1 MDDSRFNIS
10 FTCVIVDVS
19 NVSFSLSSSLSD
31 ASINV
36 SAAKED
42 YVDSSMSVTPS
53 SLKVSENTSVVV

>member
-1 MDDSRFNIS
+1 MDDSRFNIG
-10 FTCVIVDVS
+10 FVCVIVDVS

-36 SAAKED
+36 SAAEED
-42 YVDSSMSVTPS
+42 SVDSSMSVTPS

>member
-36 SAAKED
+36 SAAKE
-42 YVDSSMSVTPS
+42 YSVDSSMSVTPS
-53 SLKVSENTSVVV
+53 SLKVSKYTSVVV